1 MIVTSPSSFRANAL
15 FSALALCFLLQP
27 LSLYAQTTTTI
38 VGNERYI
45 EVFGDGEML
54 ITPDE
59 VVLQLG
65 VETIRTDLDDAR
77 RENDKR
83 VSAVLNL
90 LRSSNIDERYIQTD
104 HVRVEPLY
112 TYKGDRD
119 RALRGFNVRKDMTV
133 TLRDLS
139 QLETLTAGL
148 LKAGT
153 TNIYNYTLRSTEFRK
168 HRDEARLLAIRAARE
183 KAEQA
188 AGALGQ
194 KIGPPL
200 RIIEIPLQDVH
211 NPMVV
216 NTSVAQEGSMHNSI
230 QTFAHGRI
238 TITSRV
244 KIAFALQ

>member
-1 MIVTSPSSFRANAL
+1 MMKL
-15 FSALALCFLLQP
+15 FVRIQFAFLFLMLLP
-27 LSLYAQTTTTI
+27 TMPVHAQSVM
-38 VGNERYI
+38 VGNERFI
-45 EVFGDGEML
+45 EVIGDGEVL
-54 ITPDE
+54 AVPDE

-83 VSAVLNL
+83 VAAILSL
-90 LRSSNIDERYIQTD
+90 LKSSGIDEKYIQTD

-119 RALRGFNVRKDMTV
+119 RALRGYNLRKDMTV

-139 QLETLTAGL
+139 KMEELTAAL

-153 TNIYNYTLRSTEFRK
+153 TNIYNYTLRSTQFRAQ
-168 HRDEARLLAIRAARE
+168 RDEARLMAIRAARE
-183 KAEQA
+183 KAEAA

-194 KIGPPL
+194 KVGQPL
-200 RIIEIPLQDVH
+200 RIIEVPLADVYSPRAM
-211 NPMVV
+211 NV
-216 NTSVAQEGSMHNSI
+216 SVEQASDGASAAP
-230 QTFAHGRI
+230 TFAHGRV
-238 TITSRV
+238 TISARV